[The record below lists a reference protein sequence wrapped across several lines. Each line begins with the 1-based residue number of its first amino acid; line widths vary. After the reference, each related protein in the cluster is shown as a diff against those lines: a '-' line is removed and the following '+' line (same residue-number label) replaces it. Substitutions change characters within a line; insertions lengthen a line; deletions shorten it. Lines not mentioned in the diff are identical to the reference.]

1 MDISK
6 FSTFF
11 QGYSGS
17 TRSKDRNL
25 ERNLA
30 RLLKQRP
37 DLNNEWALLQYFCK
51 EVQLGSAAEVWLLV
65 ALILIHKG
73 LYRMASLV
81 MQDYL
86 QQDSDPLA
94 LQHLCAY
101 LEPACLLTARKLY
114 SYFNIN
120 GYSSSDYLQLARKQL
135 LEPKII
141 PDRQGFQREVPY
153 ILWLC
158 LEYNHNQSNI
168 TNYASLKLRS
178 AISSQLFKHQETSR
192 LSDWALLKNS
202 SKKAL
207 TTALEKTGSSEGK
220 IQRCLGAW
228 QGFCAVYGQVTVPKN
243 RKLPEP
249 TEAQWM
255 AIFQYFSEQN
265 LTGDIPEVK
274 NLLKTCVQVLRERNL
289 IQIIALEGVDEVV
302 QEKQELEI
310 VEQWQ
315 SQQLEWEEKEENN
328 ARDRQLIDFLGS
340 TIATLPTNK
349 RRNSIDPRKLVI
361 LYYSFPGLNETEIG
375 KLLGVNQSTI
385 SRHLERHKT
394 SILESLALWC
404 QKEWGLP
411 LTVANNYALSE
422 KLEIGLKEYC
432 RNRVVFCV
440 LRRSLKCH
448 PDLKTDLKFLSR
460 YFGNLPEKFWDKAS
474 NFDFKPSELSNKV
487 TQLNQGCEK
496 NGSTIAGAFHCT
508 EKELQ
513 DKLEATKA
521 KLSQQLQFW
530 VKETFGLT
538 GGNLDAIAEPSRL
551 LVDTFLHQAD
561 YAILE
566 QERR

>member
-11 QGYSGS
+11 QGYPGS
-17 TRSKDRNL
+17 TWSRDRKL

-37 DLNNEWALLQYFCK
+37 DLNNELALLQYFC
-51 EVQLGSAAEVWLLV
+51 EAV
-65 ALILIHKG
+65 
-73 LYRMASLV
+73 
-81 MQDYL
+81 
-86 QQDSDPLA
+86 QQDSDSLA
-94 LQHLCAY
+94 VEHLSAY

-114 SYFNIN
+114 SDFNIN
-120 GYSSSDYLQLARKQL
+120 GYSGSDYFQLARKQL

-141 PDRQGFQREVPY
+141 PDQQGLKREVPY
-153 ILWLC
+153 IVWLC
-158 LEYNHNQSNI
+158 LQYNPNQSHI
-168 TNYASLKLRS
+168 TTYAYLKLSS
-178 AISSQLFKHQETSR
+178 AILSQLFKHQETAR

-207 TTALEKTGSSEGK
+207 RTALEKTGISEEK
-220 IQRCLGAW
+220 IQGCLGAW
-228 QGFCAVYGQVTVPKN
+228 QGFCAVYGQITVPKN

-255 AIFQYFSEQN
+255 AIFQYFSAQN

-274 NLLKTCVQVLRERNL
+274 HLLKTCVQVLRERKL
-289 IQIIALEGVDEVV
+289 IQFIDLDGVDEAVRE
-302 QEKQELEI
+302 QQELEM
-310 VEQWQ
+310 VEQCEF
-315 SQQLEWEEKEENN
+315 QQLEWEEKDVGE
-328 ARDRQLIDFLGS
+328 ARDRQLSDFLGA
-340 TIATLPTNK
+340 TIATLPKNNRK
-349 RRNSIDPRKLVI
+349 KSIDPRKLVI
-361 LYYSFPGLNETEIG
+361 LYYSFPGLNQTKIG

-385 SRHLERHKT
+385 SHHLEKHKI
-394 SILESLALWC
+394 SILESFAQWC
-404 QKEWGLP
+404 EKEWGLP
-411 LTVANNYALSE
+411 LTVENNHALSE
-422 KLEIGLKEYC
+422 TLEIGLKEYC
-432 RNRVVFCV
+432 RNRVIFCV

-448 PDLKTDLKFLSR
+448 PDLKTDLKLLSH
-460 YFGNLPEKFWDKAS
+460 YFGNLPKKFWDKAS
-474 NFDFKPSELSNKV
+474 IFDFKPSELSNTV

-508 EKELQ
+508 EIELQ

-521 KLSQQLQFW
+521 KLSQQLQYW

-538 GGNLDAIAEPSRL
+538 EGNLDAIAEPSRL

-566 QERR
+566 QEWS

>member
-6 FSTFF
+6 FYTFF
-11 QGYSGS
+11 QQGYPGS
-17 TRSKDRNL
+17 TWSKDRNL

-37 DLNNEWALLQYFCK
+37 DLNNELALLQYFC
-51 EVQLGSAAEVWLLV
+51 EAV
-65 ALILIHKG
+65 
-73 LYRMASLV
+73 
-81 MQDYL
+81 

-101 LEPACLLTARKLY
+101 LEPACLLTARKLA
-114 SYFNIN
+114 SNFNIN
-120 GYSSSDYLQLARKQL
+120 GYSFSDYLQLARKQL
-135 LEPKII
+135 LEPKTNTAQ
-141 PDRQGFQREVPY
+141 QGFIREVPY
-153 ILWLC
+153 IVWLC
-158 LEYNHNQSNI
+158 LEYNPKQSNI
-168 TNYASLKLRS
+168 TTYASLKLRS
-178 AISSQLFKHQETSR
+178 VLLSQLFKHQETAR

-207 TTALEKTGSSEGK
+207 ITALAKTGISEAK

-228 QGFCAVYGQVTVPKN
+228 QGFCAVYGQVTVPQN

-265 LTGDIPEVK
+265 FTGDIPEVK

-289 IQIIALEGVDEVV
+289 IQIVSLDGVDESV
-302 QEKQELEI
+302 QEKQELEM

-315 SQQLEWEEKEENN
+315 YQQLEWEEKEALE
-328 ARDRQLIDFLGS
+328 ARDRKLIHFLGRA
-340 TIATLPTNK
+340 IATLPKNNRK
-349 RRNSIDPRKLVI
+349 KSIDPRKLVI
-361 LYYSFPGLNETEIG
+361 LYYSFPGLNETKIG
-375 KLLGVNQSTI
+375 YLFGVNQSTI
-385 SRHLERHKT
+385 SRYLAKHQT
-394 SILESLALWC
+394 SILESMAQWC

-411 LTVANNYALSE
+411 LTVENNHALSE
-422 KLEIGLKEYC
+422 TLEIRLKDYC

-448 PDLKTDLKFLSR
+448 PDLKTDLKLLSN
-460 YFGNLPEKFWDKAS
+460 YFGNLPEKLWNQAS
-474 NFDFKPSELSNKV
+474 ELEFKPSELNNKV

-508 EKELQ
+508 EIELQ
-513 DKLEATKA
+513 DKLQATKA
-521 KLSQQLQFW
+521 KLSQQLQYW

-538 GGNLDAIAEPSRL
+538 EGNLDAIAEPSRL